1 MAALTIKRK
10 YVEISPTVS
19 EGLDRLAGLFHM
31 SRKAANE
38 LAIATL
44 LEIKLNGGYV
54 PRTNRNTRLLEI
66 LREKAE
72 RNEL

>member
-1 MAALTIKRK
+1 MAALTVKRK
-10 YVEISPTVS
+10 YVEISPAAS
-19 EGLDRLAGLFHM
+19 AGLDRLAQLFRM

-54 PRTNRNTRLLEI
+54 PRPDRNTQLLEL
-66 LREKAE
+66 LRDKAE
-72 RNEL
+72 RNQL